1 MPSRKNFPEHQADI
15 DKVAAMAH
23 PVRRRI
29 IDLLAAIGPATVGTL
44 ASHADERVGT
54 VSHHLKM
61 LRKAGL
67 VEEAPELAR
76 DRRES
81 WWRAVS
87 ASWSWSV
94 SDFADDPAGEVIAL
108 AAEQE
113 QLRSNV
119 EKTQRWYESRT
130 EIDPAWI
137 DAAFSSTSS
146 LRLTLTELTELGR
159 RLTDVVNEFAESHS
173 RPGESPLPVA
183 QDDDDRRPVFVYT
196 YGFPLQP

>member
-1 MPSRKNFPEHQADI
+1 MTQDQAPPHQQADI
-15 DKVAAMAH
+15 TKVAAMAH

-29 IDLLAAIGPATVGTL
+29 LDLLAAGGPATVGTL
-44 ASHADERVGT
+44 AAQSGEQVGN

-67 VEEAPELAR
+67 VEKAPELAR

-81 WWRAVS
+81 WWRAVTM
-87 ASWSWSV
+87 SWSWSIT
-94 SDFADDPAGEVIAL
+94 DFAGDPAGEVVAM

-119 EKTQRWYESRT
+119 EKTQRWYEGRS

-146 LRLTLTELTELGR
+146 LKLTLAELAELGAM
-159 RLTDVVNEFAESHS
+159 LSGVVAGFAASHVPPDPAAGS
-173 RPGESPLPVA
+173 VA
-183 QDDDDRRPVFVYT
+183 EEDDDRRPVFVYT